1 MIERGLIRMHIFWSV
16 KNGRKLSDDRRRV
29 CLSMPRDLLDEIDE
43 MCGQVSMTRSEYVSG
58 TLRDAMRGRRELA
71 DEVRE
76 SLARIEHGLDGA
88 EQKLDSLASRVG
100 YCLIHQPLEG
110 GGGHGPARY
119 CQANGRPE
127 RD

>member
-1 MIERGLIRMHIFWSV
+1 MAG
-16 KNGRKLSDDRRRV
+16 KLSDDRRRV

-43 MCGQVSMTRSEYVSG
+43 MRGQVSMTRSEYVSG

-88 EQKLDSLASRVG
+88 AQKLDSLASRVG
-100 YCLIHQPLEG
+100 YVPHMRE
-110 GGGHGPARY
+110 
-119 CQANGRPE
+119 NGRE
-127 RD
+127 RDYERDYGRRR